1 MKTMNSIHISN
12 VNNSVISFGGSL
24 SVTYGA
30 DSGSYSELLLH
41 ALELNRKLIAA
52 ISKEWESEE
61 QCLEHV
67 IRLIE
72 ECKKLEVTVAENLNH
87 G

>member
-1 MKTMNSIHISN
+1 MNSIHISN
-12 VNNSVISFGGSL
+12 VNHSVISFAGSL

-30 DSGSYSELLLH
+30 DSGSYSELLLQ

-52 ISKEWESEE
+52 ISREWESED
-61 QCLEHV
+61 QCLDHV

-72 ECKKLEVTVAENLNH
+72 ESKKLEVTVAENLKY
-87 G
+87 